1 MSYLAKFGIDS
12 TNKNFE
18 NATNFYQPLRKKYF
32 IDTLTLR
39 KIREDF
45 NLKSTYFNIATEGDK
60 VIFNGRG
67 YGHGVGLSQEG
78 AIEMAKEGKTF
89 TEILDYYYPNTKIYI
104 FNY

>member
-1 MSYLAKFGIDS
+1 
-12 TNKNFE
+12 
-18 NATNFYQPLRKKYF
+18 
-32 IDTLTLR
+32 
-39 KIREDF
+39 
-45 NLKSTYFNIATEGDK
+45 

-104 FNY
+104 LIIDDYELVKSTNS

>member
-1 MSYLAKFGIDS
+1 
-12 TNKNFE
+12 
-18 NATNFYQPLRKKYF
+18 
-32 IDTLTLR
+32 
-39 KIREDF
+39 
-45 NLKSTYFNIATEGDK
+45 